1 MPPPPRS
8 CVACKNSK
16 TKCDFDPRSGKKC
29 TRCARIGL
37 RCEQAVPIKQGR
49 RTVGHVG
56 ASSVAA
62 VGGHT
67 IHSYIGG
74 QPTCHISASQEC
86 AAALAAAAAHPPLM
100 QHRAGG
106 GGGAVGAIGAEVAV
120 GAVCA
125 EVADAPGGEIEQSI
139 AFLRSFVLRPDGEG
153 SPAPDSLV
161 FMLRF
166 NAAVA
171 RSRNSFDAMSGVL
184 RACSA
189 LGVPLRHVLSMP
201 AAGQG
206 AAGPL
211 ELPGDAQAMLHCSAG
226 YVHVR
231 HLRDGTPHLRSN
243 FAWESAIL
251 PMSETLASIESS
263 ASPCPLER
271 ALHPEDRPLALQL
284 LVSIPLLAP
293 GTEYSLQLPV
303 PLRLYDR
310 CYHDY
315 RPCQLLSRMSLSP
328 DGRSW
333 TSSVEL
339 LPLPPSYALHAVP
352 ARVGPHPLGA
362 HPPPGHP
369 AVQYAHLPP
378 PSQRASASLA
388 GGAGTPAV
396 GPLAASPVPPGL
408 ASAGVASSG
417 VASEGV
423 ASAGVASEGAL
434 LMSDRM
440 SEVAS
445 SVLEPWVGQSLSL
458 DTLESC
464 FDALSSEAIALVT
477 LHGLEEGPVR
487 PKFERVSRRL
497 VDAWC
502 DWFPGARDVVLEA
515 EAGRPP
521 GGGGS
526 LLDDSAS
533 LAALADKLFSLV
545 ILPSIGDAA
554 AHDLLD
560 MATHGQA
567 RSRTRFNGRILAAKA
582 VETSIAGCYLVHFS
596 SEDAAAD
603 DDEAED
609 AAAAAAVEDAG
620 AAAAAPAA
628 TAAAWGGPASEEA
641 SLALCASIPPSP
653 PAPALPA
660 PKPAGSK
667 QGGGGGRPQRL
678 SGDARLAARLKPA
691 AFASLLALCVAAA
704 GSEGPD
710 PGLLLAAQVGETVGL
725 RTHLLVRAH
734 VGAFL
739 HLFLF
744 IGGNFA
750 YLGSELPGPCKA
762 PYPRALLTLKAFRV
776 AAMTAV
782 ALSKAWSNA
791 HLPLSFARLVE
802 WLLPTLSAAIAVLG
816 IAFACRRASPWAVAR
831 FVLCSEAAARV
842 GILVA
847 SLLLSSDSHSSVPS
861 VLPFSSGIRN
871 GSCDVTAVES
881 LLFWCPV
888 LALGTRVWTVAES
901 CAAALRL
908 LTSLLTTDG
917 LPATAIAKPCRTR
930 PNAAARARS
939 WNPIARFSS
948 PSKIPD
954 LALDFL
960 PMDSDCMMA
969 RP

>member
-293 GTEYSLQLPV
+293 GTEYSLQLP
-303 PLRLYDR
+303 
-310 CYHDY
+310 
-315 RPCQLLSRMSLSP
+315 
-328 DGRSW
+328 
-333 TSSVEL
+333 
-339 LPLPPSYALHAVP
+339 A
-352 ARVGPHPLGA
+352 
-362 HPPPGHP
+362 
-369 AVQYAHLPP
+369 
-378 PSQRASASLA
+378 
-388 GGAGTPAV
+388 
-396 GPLAASPVPPGL
+396 
-408 ASAGVASSG
+408 
-417 VASEGV
+417 
-423 ASAGVASEGAL
+423 
-434 LMSDRM
+434 
-440 SEVAS
+440 
-445 SVLEPWVGQSLSL
+445 
-458 DTLESC
+458 
-464 FDALSSEAIALVT
+464 
-477 LHGLEEGPVR
+477 
-487 PKFERVSRRL
+487 
-497 VDAWC
+497 
-502 DWFPGARDVVLEA
+502 LEA
-515 EAGRPP
+515 E
-521 GGGGS
+521 
-526 LLDDSAS
+526 
-533 LAALADKLFSLV
+533 
-545 ILPSIGDAA
+545 
-554 AHDLLD
+554 
-560 MATHGQA
+560 
-567 RSRTRFNGRILAAKA
+567 
-582 VETSIAGCYLVHFS
+582 
-596 SEDAAAD
+596 
-603 DDEAED
+603 
-609 AAAAAAVEDAG
+609 
-620 AAAAAPAA
+620 
-628 TAAAWGGPASEEA
+628 
-641 SLALCASIPPSP
+641 
-653 PAPALPA
+653 PAL
-660 PKPAGSK
+660 SHSNN
-667 QGGGGGRPQRL
+667 R
-678 SGDARLAARLKPA
+678 AR
-691 AFASLLALCVAAA
+691 
-704 GSEGPD
+704 ED
-710 PGLLLAAQVGETVGL
+710 
-725 RTHLLVRAH
+725 TH
-734 VGAFL
+734 
-739 HLFLF
+739 
-744 IGGNFA
+744 
-750 YLGSELPGPCKA
+750 S
-762 PYPRALLTLKAFRV
+762 
-776 AAMTAV
+776 
-782 ALSKAWSNA
+782 
-791 HLPLSFARLVE
+791 
-802 WLLPTLSAAIAVLG
+802 AVLG
-816 IAFACRRASPWAVAR
+816 RTPLYSLCLCRSYSRAA
-831 FVLCSEAAARV
+831 LKT
-842 GILVA
+842 LH
-847 SLLLSSDSHSSVPS
+847 DT
-861 VLPFSSGIRN
+861 VLPPRGWRTQHVGCRYRSG
-871 GSCDVTAVES
+871 CMTA
-881 LLFWCPV
+881 
-888 LALGTRVWTVAES
+888 A
-901 CAAALRL
+901 
-908 LTSLLTTDG
+908 TTTTA
-917 LPATAIAKPCRTR
+917 PA
-930 PNAAARARS
+930 S
-939 WNPIARFSS
+939 SS
-948 PSKIPD
+948 P
-954 LALDFL
+954 A
-960 PMDSDCMMA
+960 
-969 RP
+969 